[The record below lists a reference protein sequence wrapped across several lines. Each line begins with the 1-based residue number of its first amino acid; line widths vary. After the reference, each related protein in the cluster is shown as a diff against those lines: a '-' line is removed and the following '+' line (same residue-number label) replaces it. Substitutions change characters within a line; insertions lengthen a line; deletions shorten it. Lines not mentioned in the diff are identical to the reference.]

1 MLKSILKEI
10 CVKNKRA
17 YVTNK
22 FSMKIGYKNR
32 ALDIFSVPDNQYGY
46 FSVVLPK
53 QM

>member
-22 FSMKIGYKNR
+22 FSMKIGYKNV
-32 ALDIFSVPDNQYGY
+32 ALDFFPYQNNQYGY
-46 FSVVLPK
+46 FSVVLHK